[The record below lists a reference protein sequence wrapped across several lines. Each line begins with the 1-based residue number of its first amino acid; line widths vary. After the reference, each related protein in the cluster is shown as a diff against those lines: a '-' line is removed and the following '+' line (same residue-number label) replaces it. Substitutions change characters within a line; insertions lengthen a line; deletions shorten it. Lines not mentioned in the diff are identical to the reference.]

1 MRVSPTASLIAILT
15 LAGCAS
21 GPTPAPVTAGRWVD
35 LTHAFSD
42 KTLYW
47 PTAEPFRLEKEFD
60 GTTAKGY
67 HYSANRYAA
76 SEHGGTHLDAPIHFA
91 EQGATVDRIAPDRLI
106 GPAAVVDVS
115 ARALADRDY
124 QVSVADLTGWEK
136 EHGAI
141 PAESI
146 VLLRT
151 GYDRFWPDP
160 AQYLGTAERGAGAVA
175 KLHFPGLAPGAAL
188 WLAEQRRVK
197 AVGLDT
203 ASIDYG
209 QSTLFESH
217 RILSG
222 HNIPIFENV
231 TGLGQLPA
239 TGASVIALPMK
250 IEGGSGAPLRIVAF
264 VPGK

>member
-1 MRVSPTASLIAILT
+1 MRTTSTTLLIAALT

-21 GPTPAPVTAGRWVD
+21 RPPSAPAGHWVD
-35 LTHAFSD
+35 LTHGFSGQ
-42 KTLYW
+42 TLYW
-47 PTAEPFRLEKEFD
+47 PTAEPFKLEKEFD

-76 SEHGGTHLDAPIHFA
+76 SEHGGTHMDAPIHFA
-91 EQGATVDRIAPDRLI
+91 EQGATVDRLMLEQLI
-106 GPAAVVDVS
+106 GPAVVVDVS
-115 ARALADRDY
+115 ARASTDRDY
-124 QVSVADLTGWEK
+124 RVSVADLTGWER
-136 EHGAI
+136 EHGPI
-141 PAESI
+141 PAHTI

-151 GYDRFWPDP
+151 GYERFWPDP
-160 AQYLGTAERGAGAVA
+160 VKYLGTAERGAGAVA
-175 KLHFPGLAPGAAL
+175 KLHFPGLAPEAAR
-188 WLAEQRRVK
+188 WLAEQRQIK

-217 RILSG
+217 QILAG

-231 TGLGQLPA
+231 AGLAELPA
-239 TGASVIALPMK
+239 TGASVMALPMK

>member
-1 MRVSPTASLIAILT
+1 MRIHPTAALIALLT

-21 GPTPAPVTAGRWVD
+21 QPASAPAGRWVD
-35 LTHAFSD
+35 LTHAFSG

-47 PTAEPFRLEKEFD
+47 PTAETFKLEKEFD

-76 SEHGGTHLDAPIHFA
+76 SEHGGTHMDAPIHFA
-91 EQGATVDRIAPDRLI
+91 EDGATVDAVAPDQLI
-106 GPAAVVDVS
+106 GAAVVVDVS
-115 ARALADRDY
+115 PRALADRDY
-124 QVSVADLTGWEK
+124 RVGVADLAAWEK
-136 EHGAI
+136 QHGAI
-141 PAESI
+141 PAQSV

-160 AQYLGTAERGAGAVA
+160 LRYLGTAERGADAVA
-175 KLHFPGLAPGAAL
+175 KLHFPGLAPEAAR
-188 WLAEQRRVK
+188 WLAEQRRIK

-203 ASIDYG
+203 ASIDHG

-217 RILSG
+217 RILAA

-231 TGLGQLPA
+231 AGLAELPA
-239 TGASVIALPMK
+239 TGASVMALPMK
-250 IEGGSGAPLRIVAF
+250 IGGGSGAPLRIVAF